1 MQIPIP
7 ICVWYA
13 YIPIWYA
20 NGIVGM
26 QFHCES
32 DGFFIKKIWGGTRTL
47 VIPHFYHGIEWY
59 LGNDFHQ
66 LQHFHHLVGVISK
79 LISTTSTIS
88 TISILQLGHC
98 WSHFHHLHCFH
109 YNKFGGVPEVIF
121 TIFTISTIPPL
132 VWGST
137 LNSFPFVPPFP
148 QYGRGHLWRDL
159 HPFETS
165 TMGSRAISEVISSIS
180 TLGMGAIYEKISST
194 STFPT
199 MRLRT
204 SLNRFTPFPPWG
216 SSLKWFS
223 PLPLF

>member
-1 MQIPIP
+1 MQIPKP
-7 ICVWYA
+7 TCVWYA

-32 DGFFIKKIWGGTRTL
+32 DGFFIQKIQGGTRTL

-121 TIFTISTIPPL
+121 TYSTISPIPPL

-148 QYGRGHLWRDL
+148 PYGWGHL
-159 HPFETS
+159 
-165 TMGSRAISEVISSIS
+165 
-180 TLGMGAIYEKISST
+180 
-194 STFPT
+194 
-199 MRLRT
+199 
-204 SLNRFTPFPPWG
+204 
-216 SSLKWFS
+216 
-223 PLPLF
+223 